1 MMNKKLIILITLL
14 AIVISLIVTNPSEL
28 AHKKVIE
35 QHIFNMNAATNAKN
49 KYLINTAAQNEAS
62 FEAKMMNNIINRENY
77 IGFSLASIKG
87 SDVYNEGSKNIITIG
102 IFGQIYLLKQYDMIS
117 KSFVY
122 KSIFNSTRPSVLDSA
137 SNVFDGHQIIG
148 KPFIIEHL
156 EIAQFDFPQQLNWE
170 DAKKACHNLGA
181 GWRLPT
187 KVELN
192 ILFQNKKK
200 IGGFDGKYYWSS
212 SEINGNFAWGQSCD
226 LGIQYNA
233 VKDDTPFVRAVRSF

>member
-1 MMNKKLIILITLL
+1 MRKF
-14 AIVISLIVTNPSEL
+14 SLILFLSTFSLFGQNSTKTCEIL
-28 AHKKVIE
+28 SK
-35 QHIFNMNAATNAKN
+35 
-49 KYLINTAAQNEAS
+49 INTVVQNEGS
-62 FEAKMMNNIINRENY
+62 FETTMMNNIIDRENY
-77 IGFSLASIKG
+77 IVFSLASIKG
-87 SDVYNEGSKNIITIG
+87 SDIYNDGTKNIISIG
-102 IFGQIYLLKQYDMIS
+102 IFGQIFLCKEYDILS
-117 KSFVY
+117 KSFID
-122 KSIFNSTRPSVLDSA
+122 KSKSNPILPADSDSTSNVLDV
-137 SNVFDGHQIIG
+137 NHVIG
-148 KPFIIEHL
+148 KPFIIGHL

-170 DAKKACHNLGA
+170 DAKKACSNLGA

-192 ILFQNKKK
+192 ILYQNKKK